1 MRPWSLTDA
10 ILGANMCSEVQS
22 TGSKM
27 SLSDL
32 WLCLSEAYGHRR
44 SSKELVGMP
53 LSLFKKVYLSSGAIV
68 FWSVLCCLE
77 G

>member
-1 MRPWSLTDA
+1 
-10 ILGANMCSEVQS
+10 
-22 TGSKM
+22 M

>member
-10 ILGANMCSEVQS
+10 VLGANVGSEVQS
-22 TGSKM
+22 TESKM
-27 SLSDL
+27 SLGDL
-32 WLCLSEAYGHRR
+32 WLCLREAYGHRR
-44 SSKELVGMP
+44 SPEELVGMH